1 MVKGDGTAM
10 ENPETIPSLQFIVQ
24 DRDYTPRES
33 DVDFPTY
40 GAANT
45 RTMGK
50 THGRWTLSG

>member
-1 MVKGDGTAM
+1 MQGDGVPI

-45 RTMGK
+45 RKMGK